1 MPLLQQIASR
11 SGGLVNPDKES
22 LTKYL
27 QMATAK
33 RDLSRAY
40 ASLALLLFILELL
53 VREFGRAMKLRRA
66 V

>member
-11 SGGLVNPDKES
+11 SGGLVNPDKEA